1 MKCVLITGAGSY
13 VGSSVESWLRQ
24 WPESYR
30 VDTLDMIGDSWRAY
44 DFRGYDAVLHV
55 AGIVHREDSK
65 NDPAEAELYDRI
77 NHRLAV
83 ETAQAA
89 KTAGVKQ
96 FLFMSSASVYGITA
110 PMGRVVTITKD
121 TPLCPVDNYGRSKAD
136 AEKSLAAL
144 AEEGFRLAVL
154 RPPMIYGKGCKGNY
168 QTLSRLARKLPVF
181 PWVENRRSMLYMDNL
196 SELIRLLIDEE
207 AEGIFCPQNEEYV
220 NTCDMVNLIA
230 HTAGKN
236 ILMIHGFGWAL
247 KLLRRMT
254 PMVDKAF
261 GSLCYDREL
270 SAYPGNYCVK
280 SFEQSVLETER
291 E

>member
-1 MKCVLITGAGSY
+1 MKRVLITGAGSY